1 MNGTL
6 IAQIVTS
13 GLVTG
18 LIYMLI
24 ALGVTLL
31 FGIMRVVN
39 FVHGELVMLS
49 AFAIWYIGVDQG
61 LPMWVAIPIAVAV
74 AADEDERTEIMRN
87 WADWACDVPIEVIV
101 DDHRSLIRSVLHYVD
116 SIEDE
121 DAVVT
126 VLISEIQPRK
136 PYHEILHN
144 QRGRLLAE
152 VLRARTDVIVAT
164 LPFRLHD

>member
-49 AFAIWYIGVDQG
+49 AFAVVIGLSRPG
-61 LPMWVAIPIAVAV
+61 
-74 AADEDERTEIMRN
+74 
-87 WADWACDVPIEVIV
+87 C
-101 DDHRSLIRSVLHYVD
+101 RSSWRCRRPV
-116 SIEDE
+116 
-121 DAVVT
+121 
-126 VLISEIQPRK
+126 
-136 PYHEILHN
+136 
-144 QRGRLLAE
+144 
-152 VLRARTDVIVAT
+152 
-164 LPFRLHD
+164 